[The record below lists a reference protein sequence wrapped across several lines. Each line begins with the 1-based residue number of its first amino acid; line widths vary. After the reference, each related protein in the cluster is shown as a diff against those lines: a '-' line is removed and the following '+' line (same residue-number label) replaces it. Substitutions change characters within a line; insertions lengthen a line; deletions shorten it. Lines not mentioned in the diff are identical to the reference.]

1 MKWSKP
7 ELVLLSGKAAIG
19 TCSCEQG
26 NDALTT
32 LLCRLSWIDSPEK
45 VVICDNGSAAVP
57 ACAEGGAFVIGG

>member
-26 NDALTT
+26 NKALTT
-32 LLCRLSWIDSPEK
+32 MCGRWQDSPEK